1 MKVYLDYSQEELN
14 RQYDQRSLVAD
25 SSPYISNWSEATQQ
39 AKSNFECR
47 ENLAYGD
54 HRDEILD
61 LYLPDIVQGGEE
73 LAPLLVFCH
82 GGAWRRLTKDESGH
96 MAAAYVPEHVALAA
110 LNFSLAPEKDLSS
123 IVGQVRRAVLYLYE
137 NASKFMVNPKKFY
150 VCGHSSGAHLA
161 ANIAVTN
168 WSAMGA
174 PHDLIKGVT
183 LVSGPYDLEP
193 VRLSARN
200 DYLFLDASTARALTP
215 QTHLRPG
222 LPPAIFS
229 WGGGELD
236 EFQRQ
241 SASLAEAWENEG
253 MAVQRL
259 FFQDKNHFE
268 MGCEHMSLDSPLAKA
283 TLIQI
288 KGA

>member
-1 MKVYLDYSQEELN
+1 MKIYLNYSQKELN

-25 SSPYISNWSEATQQ
+25 SSPYIATWSEATRH

-61 LYLPDIVQGGEE
+61 LYLPDIVQEGEA

-123 IVGQVRRAVLYLYE
+123 IVGQVQRAVLYLYE
-137 NASKFMVNPKKFY
+137 NATKFMVNPKKFY

-168 WSAMGA
+168 WPAMGA

-200 DYLFLDASTARALTP
+200 DYLFLDESTARALTP

-241 SASLAEAWENEG
+241 SASLAEAWEKEG

-259 FFQDKNHFE
+259 YFQDKNHFE